1 MFAVS
6 STRRWVF
13 ALMLALM
20 AVTFIGMSGC
30 SEDEVVDPYVYD
42 SLRRITRGDTLSVGF
57 TFEIDAPEL
66 EYVKGDVA
74 IIRDGNLLEFLVG
87 NDLEHTYG
95 NMAGTLLG
103 VKKVFT
109 PQPTHLAIER
119 IKRNGVVEADSLA
132 RPVGYVLPR
141 LLRSGAIDQEMAGA
155 PLPDMGWK
163 IKDYKEA
170 VSTYLPE
177 NEGDALK
184 TIKSAYLNFAHR
196 PRAGLPDSVAANPS
210 EDDLA
215 WYAIGEET
223 SMELVDL
230 TPGGVFMLE
239 LLLEKDLPLIGAF
252 TVVSM
257 EDEYKVRKIEHEG
270 LGHVLGTMRLVWF
283 QYANTYVSAYEEE

>member
-6 STRRWVF
+6 TTRRWVL

-30 SEDEVVDPYVYD
+30 SEEEVVDPYVYD

-74 IIRDGNLLEFLVG
+74 IIRDGNLMEFLVG
-87 NDLEHTYG
+87 DDLEHTYG

-109 PQPTHLAIER
+109 PQPTHMVIER
-119 IKRNGVVEADSLA
+119 IKRNGVVEADSIP
-132 RPVGYVLPR
+132 RPTGYVLPR

-155 PLPDMGWK
+155 PLPKMGWK
-163 IKDYKEA
+163 INDYKEA
-170 VSTYLPE
+170 VSIYMPE
-177 NEGDALK
+177 NEGDDLK
-184 TIKSAYLNFAHR
+184 TVKSAYLNFVHR
-196 PRAGLPDSVAANPS
+196 ARVGLPDSVAANPS
-210 EDDLA
+210 AKDMA

-230 TPGGVFMLE
+230 TDGAVFMME
-239 LLLEKDLPLIGAF
+239 LLIEKDLPLIGAF
-252 TVVSM
+252 TVISM
-257 EDEYKVRKIEHEG
+257 EDEYKVRKVEHEG
-270 LGHVLGTMRLVWF
+270 LGHVLGTMRVEWF
-283 QYANTYVSAYEEE
+283 QYANTYVAAYKAE

>member
-6 STRRWVF
+6 SARRWVF

-20 AVTFIGMSGC
+20 AVTFIGLSGC
-30 SEDEVVDPYVYD
+30 SKEEVIDPYVYD
-42 SLRRITRGDTLSVGF
+42 SLRRVTRGDTLSVGF

-66 EYVKGDVA
+66 EYIKGDVA

-87 NDLEHTYG
+87 DDLEHTYG

-103 VKKVFT
+103 VKKTST
-109 PQPTHLAIER
+109 PQPTHLVIER
-119 IKRNGVVEADSLA
+119 IKRNGVVEADSLS
-132 RPVGYVLPR
+132 RPTGYVLPH
-141 LLRSGAIDQEMAGA
+141 LPRSGAIAQEMAGA
-155 PLPDMGWK
+155 PLPKMGWK

-177 NEGDALK
+177 NEGDDWK
-184 TIKSAYLNFAHR
+184 TVKSAYLNFVYR
-196 PRAGLPDSVAANPS
+196 PRAGLPDSVALNPGA
-210 EDDLA
+210 DDFA

-230 TPGGVFMLE
+230 TPGAIFMME
-239 LLLEKDLPLIGAF
+239 LLIDKDLPLIGAF

-257 EDEYKVRKIEHEG
+257 EEEYKIRKVEHEG
-270 LGHVLGTMRLVWF
+270 LGHVLGTMRVEWF
-283 QYANTYVSAYEEE
+283 QYANTYVQAYDAN